1 MYGLLF
7 IALQAA
13 AALSSLVTSGYALQA
28 VANPRIITRGKPSP
42 GVRILAFL
50 AAARAGF
57 ITAATLG
64 AILLQQK
71 EAILWLSGVGVA
83 MQFLDSI
90 HGQVQNNA
98 ARTLAPLGLGCV
110 QLLLL
115 ILVLTTRT
123 PLP

>member
-7 IALQAA
+7 MALQTATG
-13 AALSSLVTSGYALQA
+13 LSSLVTSGYALQA
-28 VANPRIITRGKPSP
+28 LANPRLITRGKASP
-42 GVRILAFL
+42 GVRMLAFL
-50 AAARAGF
+50 AAARSVL

-71 EAILWLSGVGVA
+71 EALIWLSGIGVA

-90 HGQVQNNA
+90 HGQVRNDA
-98 ARTLAPLGLGCV
+98 VRTLAPLGIGCA

-115 ILVLTTRT
+115 ILVLTTRGQT
-123 PLP
+123 